1 MNKRL
6 ISLFCAVSMIFCIAG
21 CKTNK
26 TSSEISSDSDEFMSF
41 NNNSATSDTSGEQG
55 SNGSQG
61 TTGGKTTTGGKGTT
75 GGGASIST
83 TGDGNVRI
91 DVETPVTPTQKKSI
105 LASKDYK
112 GKTFTF
118 MYWYEPDDIV
128 RRKVAAFNKAHN
140 ANVKIVVVT
149 GFLDSIAK
157 SIAGGTPYDIVANH
171 SDYFPQSIFSD
182 LYEPLENY
190 IATEDLH
197 NASKPESGGIST
209 AISDYFAW
217 GGHYYALGSTKAVYP
232 MVLYYNKKMFTEA
245 GLEDPW
251 ELYKSGKWTWD
262 KLVEMGKQVTDFSNN
277 VTFLEAP
284 GLGAWNTLNAI
295 SAVKMENGT
304 YTEQFTTTQYINSC
318 KMYQELFRGNTPICS
333 SDLSIMFRNGQCYMS
348 LAQTDAYK
356 QNASFAKTNSH
367 FGKTADNL
375 GVVPVPYGPLNTS
388 KAYPGAAPQGYSSI
402 KGAKDPSIAAC
413 YALFESTY
421 TDKKVSGTQFPTDVR
436 TEVEKLFAA
445 NPYAS
450 FSGFSDSSGRRLAVV
465 VNNEMGKS
473 IREGA
478 DVNQTINNKLPDL
491 QRIISDSLQNAK

>member
-1 MNKRL
+1 MTKKL
-6 ISLFCAVSMIFCIAG
+6 MSLFCIVSMIFCIAG

-26 TSSEISSDSDEFMSF
+26 TGSEILSTDDDFMSF
-41 NNNSATSDTSGEQG
+41 DNNSTATDSSDGQSSTSGKG
-55 SNGSQG
+55 
-61 TTGGKTTTGGKGTT
+61 TGGKGTT
-75 GGGASIST
+75 GGGTVVSKT
-83 TGDGNVRI
+83 EDGNMTVSV
-91 DVETPVTPTQKKSI
+91 DTPVTPTQKKSI

-112 GKTFTF
+112 GKSFTF

-128 RRKVAAFNKAHN
+128 KRKVAAFNKAHN
-140 ANVKIVVVT
+140 AKVKIVVVT
-149 GFLDSIAK
+149 GFLDSVAK
-157 SIAGGTPYDIVANH
+157 SIASGTPYDIVANH

-182 LYEPLENY
+182 LYEPLEGY
-190 IATEDLH
+190 IATEDMH
-197 NASKPESGGIST
+197 DSSKPETGGISA
-209 AISDYFAW
+209 AISDNFAW

-232 MVLYYNKKMFTEA
+232 MVFYYNKKMFTEA

-251 ELYKSGKWTWD
+251 ELYKSGKWTWN

-277 VTFLEAP
+277 ITFLEAP
-284 GLGAWNTLNAI
+284 GLGAWNAINAI
-295 SAVKMENGT
+295 PAVKMENGT
-304 YTEQFTTTQYINSC
+304 YTAQFTSTQYINSC
-318 KMYQELFRGNTPICS
+318 KMYQELFKGNTPICS

-348 LAQTDAYK
+348 LDQTDAYK
-356 QNASFAKTNSH
+356 QNANFAKTNSH

-375 GVVPVPYGPLNTS
+375 GAVPAPAGPLNTS

-402 KGAKDPSIAAC
+402 KGAKDPSVAAC

-421 TDKKVSGTQFPTDVR
+421 TDKEISGNQFPTDVR
-436 TEVEKLFAA
+436 AEVEKLFAA

-450 FSGFSDSSGRRLAVV
+450 FSGFTDSSGRRLATVI
-465 VNNEMGKS
+465 NNEIGKS